1 LILFRE
7 TSVLTQAGKKR
18 KIKTK
23 TVHMA
28 PQVLAREDSAIVADT
43 DNVVRSGS
51 AESVGVTGAVSGT
64 GSEVGTGINVEYDD
78 YPPSEE
84 FHDPYK
90 GGGVD
95 DIYKERPSSMQ
106 YSNNP
111 MVTNPMFRNPMQGS
125 RTASRTPVA
134 PVQPIGSSNADHID
148 GFDEEDLSSSAQQQ
162 SR

>member
-1 LILFRE
+1 
-7 TSVLTQAGKKR
+7 
-18 KIKTK
+18 
-23 TVHMA
+23 MA
-28 PQVLAREDSAIVADT
+28 PQALAREDSAVVAST
-43 DNVVRSGS
+43 DNVIRSGS
-51 AESVGVTGAVSGT
+51 AESVGISGVGSGS
-64 GSEVGTGINVEYDD
+64 GSEAGTGINVEYDD

-106 YSNNP
+106 YSNP
-111 MVTNPMFRNPMQGS
+111 MVTNPMFKNPMQGT
-125 RTASRTPVA
+125 RTASRTPVQ
-134 PVQPIGSSNADHID
+134 PVQPSARSNADHID

>member
-1 LILFRE
+1 
-7 TSVLTQAGKKR
+7 
-18 KIKTK
+18 
-23 TVHMA
+23 MA

-51 AESVGVTGAVSGT
+51 AESVGVTGAVSGTGSEVGTGT